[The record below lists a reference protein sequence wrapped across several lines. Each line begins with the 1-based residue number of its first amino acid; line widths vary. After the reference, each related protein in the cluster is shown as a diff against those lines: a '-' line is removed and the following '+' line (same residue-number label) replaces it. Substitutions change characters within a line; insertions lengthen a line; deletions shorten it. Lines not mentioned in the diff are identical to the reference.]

1 MQNGLF
7 IIKGSFETIQSSLSK
22 HKKDIAPSASIYLI
36 CRTEYDEHG
45 DVVHDFLDVIDFGVG
60 LGFSY
65 VNTIVLP
72 TQDRSMCNLPDNAVY
87 IVWLTSNV
95 KTMFFDKDAIR
106 EPHIWKDVE
115 WGHRAKNYNPK
126 GKDPGNVWIPTEDDG
141 KGNITKHLL
150 MDYETVIQRLFNCSH
165 QSKLLSTLVSDI
177 ESDKDLC
184 PQGIDFLF
192 EGGDS
197 IYSQKY
203 SITRAFTNSHIQRK
217 HSRPFGRVIWGT
229 SENMSSIPDGTI
241 KLVITSPPY
250 WDLKDYFKEGQI
262 GQESYSKYLS
272 RLMNVWRECYNKLSP
287 DGTLW
292 LNINIRVK
300 NNKVILIPRDFIKQC
315 QEIGFHYKGILIWHK
330 SSGIPTHDKNIV
342 DRHEYVLVFSKAPI
356 MVLNESIFSYCDY
369 RNKDINGGV
378 FWNINRKAGSVGKH
392 YIHPAI
398 YPNELVS
405 RIIQSASSEGDFILD
420 PFLGSG
426 TTLIASILES
436 RSCYGI
442 EYNEGF
448 KDLILSR
455 IQTDIGLFTDFDLFI

>member
-1 MQNGLF
+1 MQNGLL
-7 IIKGSFETIQSSLSK
+7 IIKGSFETIKSSLSK
-22 HKKDIAPSASIYLI
+22 YKEEIAPSASIYLI
-36 CRTEYDEHG
+36 CRSEYDDNG
-45 DVVHDFLDVIDFGVG
+45 DVIHDFLDVIEYGVG
-60 LGFSY
+60 LGFIY

-72 TQDRSMCNLPDNAVY
+72 SHDWTMSNLPDNAVY
-87 IVWLTSNV
+87 IVWLAANV

-150 MDYETVIQRLFNCSH
+150 MDYQAVFQRLFDCSH
-165 QSKLLSTLVSDI
+165 QSNLSSTLVSDI

-184 PQGIDFLF
+184 PQGIDFLY
-192 EGGDS
+192 ENNKPIKPQEYLMRTAS
-197 IYSQKY
+197 PNNQIHK
-203 SITRAFTNSHIQRK
+203 K

-229 SENMSSIPDGTI
+229 SENMPFIPDETI

-272 RLMNVWRECYNKLSP
+272 RLKNVWRECYNKLSP
-287 DGTLW
+287 EGTFW

-300 NNKVILIPRDFIKQC
+300 NNKVILIPKDFVKQC
-315 QEIGFHYKGILIWHK
+315 REIGFHYKGILIWHK

-342 DRHEYVLVFSKAPI
+342 DRHEYVLVFSKAPT
-356 MVLNESIFSYCDY
+356 MALNESFRSYSDY
-369 RNKDINGGV
+369 LNMDINGGV

-405 RIIQSASSEGDFILD
+405 RIIQSASSVGDIILD

-436 RSCYGI
+436 RCCYGV
-442 EYNEGF
+442 EFNEGF